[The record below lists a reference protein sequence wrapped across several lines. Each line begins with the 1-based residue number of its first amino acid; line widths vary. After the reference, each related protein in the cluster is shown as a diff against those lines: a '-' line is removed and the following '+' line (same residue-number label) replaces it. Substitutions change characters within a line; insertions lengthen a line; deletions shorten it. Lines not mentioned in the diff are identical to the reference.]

1 MFFFKPLSV
10 VLALITV
17 VTLIRPVLSEY
28 YSSDITLKDILI
40 ASRITGEDA
49 RYHYLL
55 GLYYYYNDRIDAG
68 LDKAITSYIESLKR
82 NPLDSYSWIALARA
96 YRDKGLNE
104 LAEYAAR
111 RSSYLS
117 KNSPYVLWES
127 GIFLLE
133 YNAPDAAALLKRYIY
148 LVPEDQ
154 DNVYSLSSAMGLKPE
169 FILNNLV
176 PREYSFYR
184 SHFNY
189 LMNNRL
195 LPESADAWKLMK
207 TLNPKKEDYV
217 SYCNFLIADGEL
229 AEAVKVWD
237 EFAGRF
243 GPAAYGRQMD
253 DIIWNGDFELPA
265 ENGGFDW
272 RLGHAEGV
280 KVFIDRGVRLTG
292 NASLRAS
299 FDGRSNPDIYIAKQ
313 IVPVE
318 PKSLYRIKVSIRT
331 EKITTLNGVFLD
343 VSGYR
348 CPNLTVRTE
357 PVTGTTNL
365 WKDILAE
372 FAIPKDCMAVWLGIR
387 REKSDKFDNRISG
400 NVWIDSVSMTQ
411 VRKNKFQR

>member
-1 MFFFKPLSV
+1 MFFFKPFSV

-17 VTLIRPVLSEY
+17 ATLIRPVLSEY
-28 YSSDITLKDILI
+28 YSSGITLKDILL

-55 GLYYYYNDRIDAG
+55 GLYHYYNDRIDAG
-68 LDKAITSYIESLKR
+68 IDNAIAGYIESLKK

-96 YRDKGLNE
+96 YRDKGLDE

-111 RSSYLS
+111 RASYLS

-133 YNAPDAAALLKRYIY
+133 YNAQDAAALLRRYIY

-154 DNVYSLSSAMGLKPE
+154 DSVYSLSSAIGLKPE
-169 FILNNLV
+169 FVLKNLV

-195 LPESADAWKLMK
+195 LPEAADAWNLMK
-207 TLNPKKEDYV
+207 TLSPKKEDYV
-217 SYCNFLIADGEL
+217 SYCSFLIAEGEFM
-229 AEAVKVWD
+229 EAVKVWD
-237 EFAGRF
+237 EFAGRI
-243 GPAAYGRQMD
+243 GQALHGWQAG
-253 DIIWNGDFELPA
+253 DIIWNGGFELPI

-280 KVFIDRGVRLTG
+280 KVFIDREVRLTG

-313 IVPVE
+313 VVPVE
-318 PKSLYRIKVSIRT
+318 PGSPYRIKVSIRT
-331 EKITTLNGVFLD
+331 EDITTLNGIFLD

-348 CPNLTVRTE
+348 CPNLVVRTE

-372 FAIPKDCMAVWLGIR
+372 FVTPKDCMAVWLGIR
-387 REKSDKFDNRISG
+387 REKSDKFDNRIRG

-411 VRKNKFQR
+411 VSKNKLQR

>member
-55 GLYYYYNDRIDAG
+55 GLYYYNDLADAG
-68 LDKAITSYIESLKR
+68 IDKAIDSYIESLKR

-104 LAEYAAR
+104 LAEHAAR
-111 RSSYLS
+111 RASYLS

-133 YNAPDAAALLKRYIY
+133 YNAQDAAALLRRYIS
-148 LVPEDQ
+148 LAPKEQ
-154 DNVYSLSSAMGLKPE
+154 DSVYSLFSAMGFEPE
-169 FILNNLV
+169 FILNNIV

-184 SHFNY
+184 SHLNY

-229 AEAVKVWD
+229 ADAVKVWD

-243 GPAAYGRQMD
+243 GPAAYDRQMG

-280 KVFIDRGVRLTG
+280 KVFIDREVRLTG

-299 FDGRSNPDIYIAKQ
+299 FDGRSNPDIYVAKQ
-313 IVPVE
+313 IAPVE
-318 PKSLYRIKVSIRT
+318 PESLYRVKLSIRT
-331 EKITTLNGVFLD
+331 EGITTLNGVFLD

-365 WKDILAE
+365 WKDISTE
-372 FAIPKDCMAVWLGIR
+372 FVTPKDCMAVWLGIR

-400 NVWIDSVSMTQ
+400 NVWIDSVSMAQ
-411 VRKNKFQR
+411 ARENKFQK